1 MIFWQV
7 MSVVLLLIIANL
19 LNEILSELKLAKK
32 DREDARSNGKKEE
45 Q

>member
-1 MIFWQV
+1 MIFWQIG
-7 MSVVLLLIIANL
+7 SFITLLVIANL
-19 LNEILSELKLAKK
+19 LNEILSELKLAKN